1 MQKAIA
7 TTVSGAD
14 EQTLVTC
21 VLIALVLL
29 TLLIAVI
36 WPGVPFTIALCLV
49 VAAYSYCKVDQF
61 LYAVVFLLPL
71 SPVIA
76 TGLPLHNISSIVH
89 LSMFAGFFANQFIS
103 GRSLREWFFREPLNR
118 WSILFVGIVL
128 LCSVVLRPPTISSLR
143 ACSELVAGLCFF
155 LTVGSWVRTVAQVKK
170 IFYALLTAGIGVAC
184 FGFYQRIIDYYGDFY
199 FWLYPKQAE
208 NLEPWTGRITSVLN
222 YSNSLAGFLNLILPI
237 SLGLLLI
244 PVSRRLRSIAIV
256 TLACC
261 TGALVLTA
269 SRGGFASF
277 LAISL
282 LGATYVARQPGSRK
296 WLLIGGV
303 LMAALALILFFGLVR
318 APWVEED
325 QSAAMRLLFW
335 GVAVTLFLRSPVVG
349 VGYGNFR
356 DLYSL
361 PGIASGVFDVHNL
374 YLQLL
379 SETGII
385 GLVSFCSLIVLVVRR
400 CLCNLRGEG
409 HDLRTIVNFA
419 AMGAVVALLLHG
431 FVDFLFIVSP
441 QFTAL
446 FWLILGL
453 VVAADRWPKHRPY
466 PRVTTASAV
475 LRP

>member
-14 EQTLVTC
+14 RQLLVTC
-21 VLIALVLL
+21 VLIALVLI
-29 TLLIAVI
+29 TLLIALL
-36 WPGVPFTIALCLV
+36 WPGVPFTIALSLL

-71 SPVIA
+71 SPVIT

-103 GRSLREWFFREPLNR
+103 GQSLREWLFREPLNR

-128 LCSVVLRPPTISSLR
+128 LCSVVLRAPTTSSLR

-155 LTVGSWVRTVAQVKK
+155 LTVGSWVRTEAQVKK

-199 FWLYPKQAE
+199 FWLYPRQAE
-208 NLEPWTGRITSVLN
+208 DLEPWTGRITSVLN
-222 YSNSLAGFLNLILPI
+222 YSNSLAGFLNLLLPI
-237 SLGLLLI
+237 ALGLLLI
-244 PVSRRLRSIAIV
+244 PVSRRLRSIATV
-256 TLACC
+256 GLLCC

-277 LAISL
+277 LAILL
-282 LGATYVARQPGSRK
+282 LGAIYVARQPGSRR
-296 WLLIGGV
+296 WLLMGGV

-318 APWVEED
+318 APWLEDD

-335 GVAVTLFLRSPVVG
+335 GVAVTLFLRSPVIG

-379 SETGII
+379 SETGLI
-385 GLVSFCSLIVLVVRR
+385 GFIAFCGLIVLVIGR
-400 CLCNLRGEG
+400 CLRNLRLRD

-419 AMGAVVALLLHG
+419 ALGAVVALLLHG

-453 VVAADRWPKHRPY
+453 VVASDRWPKPRPY
-466 PRVTTASAV
+466 SRVMTASAV